1 MSENRQE
8 YGAASCGEPRKAARL
23 RRLQRKAENLAQ
35 AGKVDEALD
44 CQRQVVAMSPDD
56 PEAYMR
62 LGFLH
67 RSVYQIDEAVMAFR
81 RASGL
86 NPHFPDPHEALAEA
100 YLDAAHYDEAIRESK
115 KLLRLVPNSM
125 PARDILSAAY
135 LQTGQIEK
143 ALSVTSEMIRLAPR
157 DSLSHYKRG
166 ILHRQRGAW
175 REALEE
181 FTTAL
186 EMAPKESI
194 ERKEAEAAIESLDQH
209 QIGEI
214 LLLASEDRLFQM
226 RLARN
231 VREAVQER
239 GYHVSP
245 DAQEFLQRMATD
257 EIQSI
262 AVVSPGSFYGQ
273 GPRVRMYN

>member
-8 YGAASCGEPRKAARL
+8 YGAVPSGDPRKSARL

-35 AGKVDEALD
+35 AGKVSEALD

-56 PEAYMR
+56 PEGYMR

-67 RSVYQIDEAVMAFR
+67 RSMYQIDEALHAFH

-100 YLDAAHYDEAIRESK
+100 YLDAAHYNEAISESK

-135 LQTGQIEK
+135 LQTGQIDK
-143 ALSVTSEMIRLAPR
+143 ALSVTSEMVRLAPL

-175 REALEE
+175 RDALEE
-181 FTTAL
+181 FTTAF
-186 EMAPKESI
+186 EVAPKNSI
-194 ERKEAEAAIESLDQH
+194 EANEAEAAIESLDQQ

-226 RLARN
+226 RLTRN
-231 VREAVQER
+231 VQEAVQER
-239 GYHVSP
+239 GYHITS
-245 DAQEFLQRMATD
+245 DAQEFLQRMAN
-257 EIQSI
+257 EEMQSI
-262 AVVSPGSFYGQ
+262 SVVAPGSFYGQ